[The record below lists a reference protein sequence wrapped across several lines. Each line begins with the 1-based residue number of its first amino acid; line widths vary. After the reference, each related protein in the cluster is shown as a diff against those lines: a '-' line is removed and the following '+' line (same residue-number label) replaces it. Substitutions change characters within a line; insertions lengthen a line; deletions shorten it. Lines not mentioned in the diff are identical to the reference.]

1 MYLCSNLVISAPLK
15 PEGFGRTI
23 SESLSMKKIILAYNI
38 GGAKDQ
44 LISLDEIYKINNQDN
59 SEMIS
64 KIKIVLNL
72 DENHILNLG
81 NIARNHV
88 INNFSKKNML
98 NSYLNL
104 YQEL

>member
-1 MYLCSNLVISAPLK
+1 
-15 PEGFGRTI
+15 
-23 SESLSMKKIILAYNI
+23 MKKIILAYNI
-38 GGAKDQ
+38 GGVKDQ
-44 LISLDEIYKINNQDN
+44 LASLDEIYKIENQDN

-72 DENHILNLG
+72 DANHILNLG

-98 NSYLNL
+98 NLYFNF